1 MNIKLLAPFFLGL
14 SLQVLQAQETVSV
27 SVGAGYQNQT
37 WYSLQN
43 GVQATQ
49 AKDNWDLGFEITGY
63 SASIIANT
71 QKPNFVLYKAPF
83 SVLQWNGLD
92 TTGISTWKPLYNSDS
107 SWALGALNTTA
118 NLSNQFDLGW
128 GLYDLNTHFVVGD
141 SCYVLKLSTTGYK
154 KLMIDNLANGAY
166 NFTFAD
172 LDGSNEQQATIA
184 KSAYTGKNFAYFN
197 LTENKA
203 LDREPSTTAWD
214 LTFTRYTAML
224 SSGGTTI
231 PYPVVGI
238 LQNKGVTVAQA
249 NNVTD
254 VATYNAYTSHT
265 FATAINEI
273 GSDWKGFD
281 LNSNQWL
288 IVRDTCYFVK
298 DKSNKI
304 WKLLFTGFSGSA
316 TGDFRFTKEALTTT
330 AIVDHHGVETARFA
344 VYPNPAV
351 GDQLEVLFGAEVLN
365 AALEASIVDMNGTIH
380 AMKQISLTAGLSR
393 LQMDVSA
400 LQPGVYCVAVK
411 TNHETFVQKFVKP

>member
-1 MNIKLLAPFFLGL
+1 MNVKLLSTLFLGI
-14 SLQVLQAQETVSV
+14 SLQVLKAQEGVSV
-27 SVGAGYQNQT
+27 SVGTGYQNQT

-43 GVQATQ
+43 GVQGTQ
-49 AKDNWDLGFEITGY
+49 SKDNWDLGFEITGY

-83 SVLQWNGLD
+83 SVLQWNVLD
-92 TTGISTWKPLYNSDS
+92 TTGINTWRALYNSDS

-141 SCYVLKLSTTGYK
+141 SCYVVKLSATGYK
-154 KLMIDNLANGAY
+154 KLMIENLANGAY

-172 LDGSNEQQATIA
+172 LDGNNEQQATIA

-203 LDREPSTTAWD
+203 LDREPASTAWD
-214 LTFTRYTAML
+214 LTFTRYTSML
-224 SSGGTTI
+224 SSGGATI
-231 PYPVVGI
+231 PYPVVGV

-249 NNVTD
+249 NNVAD
-254 VATYNAYTSHT
+254 VVTYNDYTSHT

-273 GSDWKGFD
+273 GYDWKSFD
-281 LNSNQWL
+281 LSSNQWL
-288 IVRDTCYFVK
+288 IVKDTCYFVK

-304 WKLLFTGFSGSA
+304 WKLLFTGFGGST

-330 AIVDHHGVETARFA
+330 AILDDHGVEKARFA
-344 VYPNPAV
+344 VYPNPAL
-351 GDQLEVLFGAEVLN
+351 GDQFEVLFGAEMLN
-365 AALEASIVDMNGTIH
+365 TNLEASIIDLDGTVH
-380 AMKQISLTAGLSR
+380 TTEHISLIAGLSR
-393 LQMDVSA
+393 LTMDVSD
-400 LQPGVYCVAVK
+400 LKSGVYCIAVK
-411 TNHETFVQKFVKP
+411 SARQTFVQKFVKP